1 MSVDLQCIHTRSQ
14 KVFLKKFYTLL
25 AVQNH
30 FDFLFH
36 FPDSRGTEKR
46 VEVVKLGQSLRLNCH
61 PSTNGTPKKW
71 KPHSKWKK
79 SNFRYTKWYKNGQ
92 RLMPS
97 GLSKNMSIKNKRLVQ
112 YLTKDYRAMSFRYPS
127 FPPSRSCKRSQPK
140 LTVNLTVHL
149 FTQRER
155 EKKGGRGTK
164 FLFP

>member
-1 MSVDLQCIHTRSQ
+1 MQVNHRRSFHCKSKQTWEPLFTPMTTLVQSNPYLAIKYHKRTIQDHSIAIKGRSMSVDLHCIHTRSQ

-25 AVQNH
+25 AVQNY

-97 GLSKNMSIKNKRLVQ
+97 GLSKNMSIKNKRLV
-112 YLTKDYRAMSFRYPS
+112 
-127 FPPSRSCKRSQPK
+127 
-140 LTVNLTVHL
+140 
-149 FTQRER
+149 
-155 EKKGGRGTK
+155 
-164 FLFP
+164 